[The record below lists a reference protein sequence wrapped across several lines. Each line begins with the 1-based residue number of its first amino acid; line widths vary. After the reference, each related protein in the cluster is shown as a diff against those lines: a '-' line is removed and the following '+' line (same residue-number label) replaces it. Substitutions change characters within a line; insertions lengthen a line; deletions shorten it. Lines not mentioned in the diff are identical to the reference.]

1 MKIRKRKAVFVS
13 RRRYA
18 DRKHRKPQS
27 AFSVDIPGGMELDD
41 TNNTWCE
48 DNAIQALDVPLTT
61 NKPREV
67 EMLNTETGLR
77 ERLFESCSA
86 AARLTNI
93 NRTKMS
99 RSKSSFSLLKQLEYT
114 STLFISVFR
123 TLNSNLLYIS
133 YSFPLFLSL
142 TMDQTSVSIRRWK
155 AWKVYISIRR
165 AATTPGARR
174 NH

>member
-41 TNNTWCE
+41 TKNTWCE

-67 EMLNTETGLR
+67 EMINPETGLR

-114 STLFISVFR
+114 STLFISVF
-123 TLNSNLLYIS
+123 S
-133 YSFPLFLSL
+133 YSFPIFLSL